1 MFGIGAHDDQT
12 LIARPQREDIALLAP
27 YEDASLDTLDALA
40 RTSKILAQEPGNLP
54 PRWFEGHRLF
64 LHSGQLELRMA
75 NERRVFLSSVSPP
88 ARFPLPPPHLAQIRS
103 VGHTTFVRVP
113 LAQDRPRATRIAAD
127 SAADPLMASLSRVL
141 FKRLDA
147 GDIPLPSMPDLA
159 VKLNGALR
167 ESDSA
172 RDAHDI
178 AKLIQLDPALA
189 TKVIHVVNSAA
200 FGFVRKAGSVQQAV
214 TRLGR
219 DRIRN
224 VAVGFLMRNAFNT
237 RSTVLRKH
245 ANALWLRSC
254 HVAAICFTLAR
265 QLPMLDPE
273 RAMLAGLIHQ
283 IGILPV
289 LGLAQ
294 SNPDLF
300 ATPGVLNRAKLAFAR
315 PLGRFVIERWALG
328 EDMLDVVENAG
339 NWQRIGHAVPDYA
352 DIVIL
357 AQLHADLG
365 RANASQAPRFD
376 QVSAFRKLEFGK
388 LTPRKSVEA
397 LGQADQEIQEL
408 RRILASTTR

>member
-1 MFGIGAHDDQT
+1 
-12 LIARPQREDIALLAP
+12 
-27 YEDASLDTLDALA
+27 
-40 RTSKILAQEPGNLP
+40 LP

-127 SAADPLMASLSRVL
+127 SAADPLIASLSRIL

-224 VAVGFLMRNAFNT
+224 VAVGFLMR
-237 RSTVLRKH
+237 
-245 ANALWLRSC
+245 
-254 HVAAICFTLAR
+254 
-265 QLPMLDPE
+265 
-273 RAMLAGLIHQ
+273 
-283 IGILPV
+283 
-289 LGLAQ
+289 
-294 SNPDLF
+294 
-300 ATPGVLNRAKLAFAR
+300 
-315 PLGRFVIERWALG
+315 
-328 EDMLDVVENAG
+328 
-339 NWQRIGHAVPDYA
+339 
-352 DIVIL
+352 
-357 AQLHADLG
+357 
-365 RANASQAPRFD
+365 
-376 QVSAFRKLEFGK
+376 
-388 LTPRKSVEA
+388 
-397 LGQADQEIQEL
+397 
-408 RRILASTTR
+408 